1 LELGSNPAVRN
12 RVRIII
18 LTSMLRGEYM
28 THSSPLYDL
37 RERIETVRL
46 QLVEELA
53 AKGGPLPPDTLQK
66 IALIQSALT
75 AVREEIKNH
84 EVKVG
89 GGGEL
94 PLK

>member
-1 LELGSNPAVRN
+1 M
-12 RVRIII
+12 RIII
-18 LTSMLRGEYM
+18 LTSMLRGEYV
-28 THSSPLYDL
+28 THSSPIYDL

-46 QLVEELA
+46 EELA
-53 AKGGPLPPDTLQK
+53 AKNGPLPPDTLQK

-89 GGGEL
+89 GGGEP